1 MLGGTVQRPND
12 DPSGWPELPF
22 GGTGRLGR
30 GRVRCRCSARPH
42 AWIARVA
49 VHPLRAVLG
58 GRELLRHRRLLSASV
73 CRSDILGALSRAEVD
88 SEHRLRG
95 LALEGVRGLG
105 ESRAHS
111 HLNARHGSQE
121 PNNRARG
128 AQNDGRLLK
137 TPPAARV

>member
-58 GRELLRHRRLLSASV
+58 GRELLRRRRLLSASV

-105 ESRAHS
+105 KSRAQT
-111 HLNARHGSQE
+111 HLNARSGR
-121 PNNRARG
+121 RARR
-128 AQNDGRLLK
+128 GR
-137 TPPAARV
+137 ADVSAGEWVGG

>member
-1 MLGGTVQRPND
+1 MP
-12 DPSGWPELPF
+12 LP
-22 GGTGRLGR
+22 
-30 GRVRCRCSARPH
+30 VRSH
-42 AWIARVA
+42 AWIAPIA
-49 VHPLRAVLG
+49 ADPLRAVLG
-58 GRELLRHRRLLSASV
+58 GRELLRRRQAALRLNCVHRGDV
-73 CRSDILGALSRAEVD
+73 LGGLERAEVD

>member
-58 GRELLRHRRLLSASV
+58 GRELLRRRRLLSGVQRAS
-73 CRSDILGALSRAEVD
+73 SDVLGALSRAEID
-88 SEHRLRG
+88 SDHRLRWPTP
-95 LALEGVRGLG
+95 EGVRGLG
-105 ESRAHS
+105 KHRAHTRFTTRYDAKSRAEAPDVP
-111 HLNARHGSQE
+111 AR
-121 PNNRARG
+121 RA
-128 AQNDGRLLK
+128 APKYTL
-137 TPPAARV
+137 